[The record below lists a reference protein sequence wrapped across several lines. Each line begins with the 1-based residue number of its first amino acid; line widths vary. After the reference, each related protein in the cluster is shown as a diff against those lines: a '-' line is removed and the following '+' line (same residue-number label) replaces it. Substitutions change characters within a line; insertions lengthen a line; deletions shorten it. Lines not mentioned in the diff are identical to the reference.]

1 MVLRDS
7 FLASDKVKII
17 MLACVC
23 PGSSSSDHTLNTLR
37 YAERLKERNPAHQ
50 QMVEQQRR
58 MLEEQSQP
66 NFRRSQTTNET
77 HSGLQTQPRPRN
89 NTMVHRANQPAGARG
104 PAFRQNSAAAGPAG
118 KNFNFAAQPEMLS
131 DLEEDKMDLEE
142 MVEDQE
148 AMDLMQA
155 SQNNQM
161 RQNKQI

>member
-17 MLACVC
+17 MLACIC

-58 MLEEQSQP
+58 MLEEQQT

-77 HSGLQTQPRPRN
+77 HSGLQTQTRPRN
-89 NTMVHRANQPAGARG
+89 NTMVNRANQPGGSRG
-104 PAFRQNSAAAGPAG
+104 PAFRQNSAAAGPAN
-118 KNFNFAAQPEMLS
+118 KNFNFSAQPEMLS
-131 DLEEDKMDLEE
+131 DLEEDKMDLDE

-148 AMDLMQA
+148 AMDLMVA